1 MCLFFNACYFP
12 FWLVVDVVVA
22 ADKYEHLNY
31 LYKFILVTVL
41 IAAVLIEV
49 TRAVIQ
55 ATSFAMEISPRQLF
69 GREHTYLAL

>member
-31 LYKFILVTVL
+31 LYKVPC
-41 IAAVLIEV
+41 
-49 TRAVIQ
+49 Q
-55 ATSFAMEISPRQLF
+55 ANKQCPYCSIDTMFTWLLFA
-69 GREHTYLAL
+69 